1 MGIQIVILMVILKR
15 IFETQGSTDQLT
27 IFAAQGLPSSNQ
39 LQKEERDVEW
49 RAEEK

>member
-1 MGIQIVILMVILKR
+1 MLILKW

-27 IFAAQGLPSSNQ
+27 FFFAAQGLPSSNQ